1 MASTVYFFFMM
12 FLVKGCDS
20 ITLRTLGVP
29 SYAVKGSDVV
39 LECDYDL
46 EGQAL
51 YSVKWYKNGLE
62 FYRYIPG
69 NSNPMTY
76 YVRPGVKVDKTQS
89 DERKVTLRR
98 LTIESTGRYRCE
110 VSTEAPS
117 FATVSAYNDMFVV
130 VLPKDGPKITGGKD
144 RYSVGDTVNVN
155 CTSKASKPAADIQ
168 WIINGKAAPN
178 DTLREYDLV
187 NETPYQ
193 HEELKKLYSVTV
205 GLKFVVK
212 PSHFQKDILDS
223 SGIRQSGS
231 HPRGLKL
238 KCIAS
243 ISSVYW
249 KSNEKSAESTKHRR
263 TASHMY
269 IAKDDGSSER
279 YLGDS
284 VSDSQSGYIDY
295 GGGAE
300 TCFQKQCLFASLI
313 WIVIAM
319 NVV

>member
-1 MASTVYFFFMM
+1 M
-12 FLVKGCDS
+12 G
-20 ITLRTLGVP
+20 
-29 SYAVKGSDVV
+29 
-39 LECDYDL
+39 
-46 EGQAL
+46 
-51 YSVKWYKNGLE
+51 E

-69 NSNPMTY
+69 NDKPMTY
-76 YVRPGVKVDKTQS
+76 YFRPGVKVDKPKS
-89 DERKVTLRR
+89 DERKVTLKA

-117 FATVSAYNDMFVV
+117 FATVSNFNDMYVV

-155 CTSKASKPAADIQ
+155 CTSKESKPAADIQ
-168 WIINGKAAPN
+168 WIVNGKPADN
-178 DTLREYDLV
+178 KSLIIYDLIK
-187 NETPYQ
+187 EPPHQYD
-193 HEELKKLYSVTV
+193 ELKALYTSTV
-205 GLKFVVK
+205 GLKFVVQR
-212 PSHFQKDILDS
+212 SHFNFNSKDNKFEKSSVNQDS
-223 SGIRQSGS
+223 AKRRSRAQ
-231 HPRGLKL
+231 PRGLKL

-284 VSDSQSGYIDY
+284 VSDSQYSEGGYID
-295 GGGAE
+295 
-300 TCFQKQCLFASLI
+300 
-313 WIVIAM
+313 
-319 NVV
+319 